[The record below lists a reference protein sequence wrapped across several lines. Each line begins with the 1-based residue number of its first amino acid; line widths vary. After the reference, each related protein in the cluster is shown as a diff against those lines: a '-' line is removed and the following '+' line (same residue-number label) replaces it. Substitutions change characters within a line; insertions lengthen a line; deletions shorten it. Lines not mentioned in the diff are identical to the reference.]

1 MKYVL
6 VLLLMTFS
14 FSPWADESTDDPA
27 RPTLGKTGQLF
38 VLKLTPKQRRLE
50 VRLAGTPA
58 AQLDPGR
65 LEVFGRVFTKGGSGP
80 TDLKI
85 EAARDHFKV
94 PDNIPPNAEVEIQVK
109 DKTTNKSETLRLE
122 QKTKP

>member
-1 MKYVL
+1 MKSIL
-6 VLLLMTFS
+6 ILFLMTFS
-14 FSPWADESTDDPA
+14 LSPWADPSTDDPA
-27 RPTLGKTGQLF
+27 RPSLDKTGQLF

-65 LEVFGRVFTKGGSGP
+65 LEVFGRVFIKGDSSP

-85 EAARDHFKV
+85 EAARDHFRI
-94 PDNIPPNAEVEIQVK
+94 PDGIPPNSEVEIQVK

-122 QKTKP
+122 QKAKP